1 MGKAL
6 RIVTELTADDF
17 RRLIRR
23 EPDGRV
29 RQRLTGM
36 LHLRQGKGVPQAAEA
51 IQLNERKLRNWVHRF
66 NSEGID
72 GLRDRR
78 RSGRRSFLTPEQ
90 KASFRARIE
99 SGPTEADGVVRFRW
113 QDMQRILREE
123 YGADY
128 KAPWS
133 VLKMVHSLGISW
145 LSCRPAHPQG
155 DVEKR
160 NAFKK
165 NAS

>member
-6 RIVTELTADDF
+6 RIVTELTAKDF

-23 EPDGRV
+23 ESDGRV

-36 LHLRQGKGVPQAAEA
+36 LHLHQSKTVPKAAEA
-51 IQLNERKLRNWVHRF
+51 IQLSERKLRNWVHRF
-66 NSEGID
+66 NREGID
-72 GLRDRR
+72 GLRDRH
-78 RSGRRSFLTPEQ
+78 RSGRRAFLTPEQ

-99 SGPTEADGVVRFRW
+99 SGPTKVDGVVRFRW

-145 LSCRPAHPQG
+145 LSCRPAHPKG
-155 DVEKR
+155 DAEMR
-160 NAFKK
+160 NTFKK
-165 NAS
+165 NAH